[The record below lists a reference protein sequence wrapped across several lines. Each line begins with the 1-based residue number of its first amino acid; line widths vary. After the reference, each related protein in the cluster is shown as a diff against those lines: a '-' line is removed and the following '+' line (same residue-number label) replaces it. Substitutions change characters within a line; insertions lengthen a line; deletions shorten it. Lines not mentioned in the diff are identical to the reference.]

1 MFYSP
6 VFKSLSM
13 YHVNSMTPPGQC
25 RVAPLIPCVQDSSPL
40 YDCLVRIM
48 FKLHSQLP
56 NELLT
61 GHRERFRTVFTQLR
75 SFYDT
80 SRSLQF
86 FVNLIQVPKLPD
98 SAPNFSSQVDFGEYQ
113 APVVVMPEEVI
124 EPDVVENLVDVNMA
138 EMHLPPPPVPEVPV
152 HRQPPPPPQV
162 DFDKLIRDR
171 DELIMHLQ
179 TEIDRHQ

>member
-1 MFYSP
+1 
-6 VFKSLSM
+6 M
-13 YHVNSMTPPGQC
+13 YHVNSMTQAGQC

-61 GHRERFRTVFTQLR
+61 GHRERFRNVFQQLR
-75 SFYDT
+75 GFYDT
-80 SRSLQF
+80 SRNLQY
-86 FVNLIQVPKLPD
+86 FVTLIQVPKLPD
-98 SAPNFSSQVDFGEYQ
+98 TAPNFSSQVDFGEYQ

-124 EPDVVENLVDVNMA
+124 EPDLVENLVDVNMQQA
-138 EMHLPPPPVPEVPV
+138 APPVNHRETPPPPPTM
-152 HRQPPPPPQV
+152 HRQPPPPPPQV
-162 DFDKLIRDR
+162 DFEKLIRDR

>member
-1 MFYSP
+1 
-6 VFKSLSM
+6 
-13 YHVNSMTPPGQC
+13 
-25 RVAPLIPCVQDSSPL
+25 
-40 YDCLVRIM
+40 M

-61 GHRERFRTVFTQLR
+61 GHRERFRTVFQQLR
-75 SFYDT
+75 GFYDT
-80 SRSLQF
+80 SRNLQY
-86 FVNLIQVPKLPD
+86 FVTLIQVPKLPD
-98 SAPNFSSQVDFGEYQ
+98 AAPNFSSQVDFGEYQ

-124 EPDVVENLVDVNMA
+124 EPDVVVENLVDVHMQQA
-138 EMHLPPPPVPEVPV
+138 APPPVHHHQTPPPM
-152 HRQPPPPPQV
+152 HRQPPPPPPQV